1 MARISQYQVDANIS
15 DNDQLLGT
23 DAEDANVTKKFTV
36 RDLSAYI
43 NGQSSGSP
51 GSGTVTSV
59 SGTGS
64 VSGITLSGTV
74 TASGELTLGGALEI
88 DPADITSA
96 IGYTPYDAS
105 NPDGFTSF
113 DGDYDSLTN
122 KPTIYNEPA
131 IFSGGGTPTLASGVT
146 AEEIRTLIGAGSGEG
161 SGTVTSVDA
170 TAGTGI
176 SVSGGPITASGTIT
190 ITNTAPDTG
199 VPAILSDGSVPTLN
213 TGITAEEIR
222 NLIGAGEGTMSYFSI
237 SAGIVSDFISQGN
250 TIRFD
255 GEGGI
260 DIVINPVPEGPDYIR
275 FINTAPDTGV
285 PAILSNGS
293 TPTLNTGITA
303 EEIRT
308 LIGAGDGTGSIESVS
323 GTAPIISSGGATPVI
338 SISAATTSAAGSMSA
353 ADKTKLDGVAEG
365 AQVNVG
371 TDLSKTAST
380 TDVTINSSTG
390 ANVSIGAASTSS
402 AGVMTK
408 ALYDNVIANN
418 AKVSNVTTNLGYT
431 GSISNGVVT
440 SSDGTNA
447 TLPLVVSGGNAGLM
461 TGGDKAK
468 LDSIDD
474 VSTNFVKNTS
484 DTFSSSPKVNQI
496 VTLTQAEYDG
506 ITPSSS
512 TLYIIV
518 D

>member
-1 MARISQYQVDANIS
+1 MARISQYPIDTNIS
-15 DNDQLLGT
+15 NNDQLLGT
-23 DAEDANVTKKFTV
+23 DAESASVTKKFTV
-36 RDLSAYI
+36 GDLSAYI
-43 NGQSSGSP
+43 NGQSPGSP

-59 SGTGS
+59 SGTGT
-64 VSGITLSGTV
+64 VSGLTLSGTV
-74 TASGELTLGGALEI
+74 TSSGELTLGGSLEI

-96 IGYTPYDAS
+96 IGYTPYNAS
-105 NPDGFTSF
+105 NPNGFTSF
-113 DGDYDSLTN
+113 A
-122 KPTIYNEPA
+122 EPA

-161 SGTVTSVDA
+161 SGTVTSIDA

-176 SVSGGPITASGTIT
+176 SVSGVPITTSGTIT

-199 VPAILSDGSVPTLN
+199 VPAILSNGSV
-213 TGITAEEIR
+213 
-222 NLIGAGEGTMSYFSI
+222 
-237 SAGIVSDFISQGN
+237 
-250 TIRFD
+250 
-255 GEGGI
+255 
-260 DIVINPVPEGPDYIR
+260 
-275 FINTAPDTGV
+275 
-285 PAILSNGS
+285 
-293 TPTLNTGITA
+293 PTLNTGITA

-353 ADKTKLDGVAEG
+353 ADKTKLDGIASG

-380 TDVTINSSTG
+380 TDVAINSSTG

-431 GSISNGVVT
+431 ASTTNGVVT

-447 TLPLVVSGGNAGLM
+447 TLPLVVSNGNAGLM
-461 TGGDKAK
+461 TGADKTK
-468 LDSIDD
+468 LDNLDA
-474 VSTNFVKNTS
+474 VTTNFVKNTN
-484 DTFSSSPKVNQI
+484 DTFSNSPKVNQI
-496 VTLTQAEYDG
+496 VTLTQAEYDN
-506 ITPSSS
+506 TNKYAEY
-512 TLYIIV
+512 LYIIV

>member
-1 MARISQYQVDANIS
+1 MARISQYQVDTNIS
-15 DNDQLLGT
+15 ANDQLLGT

-36 RDLSAYI
+36 GDLSAYI
-43 NGQSSGSP
+43 NGQSPGSP

-59 SGTGS
+59 VGTGS
-64 VSGITLSGTV
+64 VNGITLSGTV

-88 DPADITSA
+88 EPADITSA
-96 IGYTPYDAS
+96 IGYTPYDAA

-113 DGDYDSLTN
+113 A
-122 KPTIYNEPA
+122 EPA

-146 AEEIRTLIGAGSGEG
+146 AEEIRVLIGAGSGEG
-161 SGTVTSVDA
+161 SGTVTSINA
-170 TAGTGI
+170 EAGNGI
-176 SVSGGPITASGTIT
+176 SVSGVPITTSGTIT

-199 VPAILSDGSVPTLN
+199 VPAILSDGS
-213 TGITAEEIR
+213 
-222 NLIGAGEGTMSYFSI
+222 
-237 SAGIVSDFISQGN
+237 
-250 TIRFD
+250 
-255 GEGGI
+255 
-260 DIVINPVPEGPDYIR
+260 
-275 FINTAPDTGV
+275 
-285 PAILSNGS
+285 
-293 TPTLNTGITA
+293 TPTLNSGITA

-308 LIGAGDGTGSIESVS
+308 LIGAGDGTGSVESVS
-323 GTAPIISSGGATPVI
+323 GTAPIISSGGATPTI
-338 SISAATTSAAGSMSA
+338 SISAATTSADGSMSA
-353 ADKTKLDGVAEG
+353 ADKTKLDGVDEG

-380 TDVTINSSTG
+380 TDVAINSSTG

-408 ALYDNVIANN
+408 ELYDNVIANN
-418 AKVSNVTTNLGYT
+418 AKVSNVATNLGYT
-431 GSISNGVVT
+431 GSASNGVIT

-447 TLPLVVSGGNAGLM
+447 TLPLAVNGGDAGLM
-461 TGGDKAK
+461 SGADKTK
-468 LDSIDD
+468 LSIIDD

-484 DTFSSSPKVNQI
+484 DTFSSSPKTTQI
-496 VTLTQAEYDG
+496 VTLSQAEYGG